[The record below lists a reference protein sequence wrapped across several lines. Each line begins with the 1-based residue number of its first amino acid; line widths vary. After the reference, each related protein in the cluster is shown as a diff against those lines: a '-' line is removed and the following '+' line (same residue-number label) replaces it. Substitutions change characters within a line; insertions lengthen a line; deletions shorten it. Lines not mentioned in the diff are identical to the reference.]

1 MSGHSKWS
9 TIKHKKAI
17 TDARRGQAFTKLAR
31 EIEMAAR
38 EGGGDIETNF
48 SLRLAIENARN
59 ANMPKDNVERAIKR
73 GTGEDKDGAKMEQ
86 IYYEGYAPHGIAVML
101 KCITDNRNRTV
112 SDIRHILSKAGGSMG
127 DSGSVAWQFSNVSY
141 FEIPAEGND
150 YDTIFELALEAGAE
164 DVTEDGDYIRIVGP
178 VEIFKTTHDLL
189 QDKGIDVESSGLRLQ
204 PNQEIALDLEK
215 TLQVVGVIEKLE
227 ELFDIQEVYS
237 NLEISDEALE
247 KLAEADD

>member
-9 TIKHKKAI
+9 TIKHKKAK
-17 TDARRGQAFTKLAR
+17 TDARRGQIFTKLAR
-31 EIEMAAR
+31 EIEIAAR

-48 SLRLAIENARN
+48 SLRLAIDNARN
-59 ANMPKDNVERAIKR
+59 ANMPNDNVERAIKR
-73 GTGEDKDGAKMEQ
+73 GTGEDKDAAKMEQ

-127 DSGSVAWQFSNVSY
+127 DSGSVAWQFSSVSY
-141 FEIPAEGND
+141 FEIPAAGND
-150 YDTIFELALEAGAE
+150 YDTIFELALEVGAE
-164 DVTEDGDYIRIVGP
+164 DVTEDGDYIGIVGP
-178 VEIFKTTHDLL
+178 VEVFKTTHDLL
-189 QDKGIDVESSGLRLQ
+189 EAEGIIPESSGLRLQ

-215 TLQVVGVIEKLE
+215 TLQVIGVIEKLE
-227 ELFDIQEVYS
+227 DSFDIQEVYS

-247 KLAEADD
+247 KLAEADE